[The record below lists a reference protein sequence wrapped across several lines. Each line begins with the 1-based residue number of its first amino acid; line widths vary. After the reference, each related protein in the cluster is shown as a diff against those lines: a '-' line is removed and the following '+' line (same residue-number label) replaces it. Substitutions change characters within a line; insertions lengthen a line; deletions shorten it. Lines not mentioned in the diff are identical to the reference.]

1 MGFLAIT
8 PSVNGTT
15 GEITYTSAAPS
26 AGVKIT
32 GVVLRPFM
40 TNGPNQNTNGTYDTN
55 VANLVYDVKVRPNS
69 VTAVMTVTPTGASSP
84 SYPIIIFKT
93 PEGIAQEYKFA
104 TGDTITVNG
113 VVEALITD
121 A

>member
-15 GEITYTSAAPS
+15 GEVTYTSAVPAN
-26 AGVKIT
+26 GVSIT
-32 GVVLRPFM
+32 GVVLREFM
-40 TNGPNQNTNGTYDTN
+40 TNGPTKNTNGTYNTTVGD
-55 VANLVYDVKVRPNS
+55 LVYDVKVRPNS
-69 VTAVMTVTPTGASSP
+69 VTATMTVTKSGVD
-84 SYPIIIFKT
+84 YQIIIFKT
-93 PEGIAQEYKFA
+93 PEGIQQSYKFA
-104 TGDTITVNG
+104 TGDTIKVNG

>member
-15 GEITYTSAAPS
+15 GEITYTSAVPS

-40 TNGPNQNTNGTYDTN
+40 TNGPNQNTNGTCM
-55 VANLVYDVKVRPNS
+55 VS
-69 VTAVMTVTPTGASSP
+69 VES
-84 SYPIIIFKT
+84 
-93 PEGIAQEYKFA
+93 IA
-104 TGDTITVNG
+104 
-113 VVEALITD
+113 
-121 A
+121 

>member
-40 TNGPNQNTNGTYDTN
+40 TNGQNQNTNGTYDKN

-69 VTAVMTVTPTGASSP
+69 VTAVMTVTPTGASAP

-93 PEGIAQEYKFA
+93 HEGIAQEYKYTA
-104 TGDTITVNG
+104 GDTITVNG